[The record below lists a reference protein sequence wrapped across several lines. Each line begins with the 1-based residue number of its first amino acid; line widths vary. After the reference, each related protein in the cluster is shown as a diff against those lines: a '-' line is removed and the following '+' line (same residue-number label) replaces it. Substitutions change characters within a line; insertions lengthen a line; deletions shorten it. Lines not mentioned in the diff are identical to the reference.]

1 MSKGVLLFAYNNES
15 VDYVKQA
22 NYLAKRIR
30 KYLDLPTS
38 IVTDIDITAKYP
50 TYAENF
56 DEIIFLSTETMST
69 KRYQDGALYKTK
81 LNFKNAG
88 REMSYELSPYEETL
102 VMDTDYIIASDT
114 LSNCFVQQKDLLLYK
129 NAVHLGVY
137 TDTPEFKTIS
147 DTSVDFYWATVI
159 FFRKTELNKVFFDLV
174 KHIKENYWH
183 YRSVFQFSNTTY
195 RNDFAFSI
203 AAHIMNG
210 YQQGN
215 FVGKMPGTK
224 FYTIDRDVLI
234 EIKDNTFKFLVEKE
248 QRLGEYTLAK
258 LTDSDIHIMNKF
270 SLERCIND

>member
-38 IVTDIDITAKYP
+38 IVTDIDIAAKYP
-50 TYAENF
+50 NYAENF
-56 DEIIFLSTETMST
+56 DEIIFLSTQTLST

-114 LSNCFVQQKDLLLYK
+114 LNNCFVQQKDLLLYK

-137 TDTPEFKTIS
+137 TNTPEFKTIS

-159 FFRKTELNKVFFDLV
+159 FFRKTELNKIFFDLV

-210 YQQGN
+210 YQKGN
-215 FVGKMPGTK
+215 FIGKMPGTK

-270 SLERCIND
+270 SLERCIDD

>member
-38 IVTDIDITAKYP
+38 IVTDIDIAAKYP
-50 TYAENF
+50 NYAENF
-56 DEIIFLSTETMST
+56 DEIIFLSTQTLST

-114 LSNCFVQQKDLLLYK
+114 LNNCFVQQKDLLLYK

-137 TDTPEFKTIS
+137 TNTPEFKTIS

-159 FFRKTELNKVFFDLV
+159 FFRKTELNKIFFDLV

-210 YQQGN
+210 YQKGN

>member
-38 IVTDIDITAKYP
+38 IVTDIDIAAKYP
-50 TYAENF
+50 NYAENF
-56 DEIIFLSTETMST
+56 DEIIFLSTQTLST

-114 LSNCFVQQKDLLLYK
+114 LNNCFVQQKDLLLYK

-137 TDTPEFKTIS
+137 TNTPEFKTIS

-159 FFRKTELNKVFFDLV
+159 FFRKTELNKIFFNLV

-210 YQQGN
+210 YQKGN
-215 FVGKMPGTK
+215 FIGKMPGTK

-270 SLERCIND
+270 SLERCIDD